1 MSQLDDMR
9 LFVATL
15 DTGSFTAAADRLGLS
30 KQFISRRVMALE
42 EQLGARLL
50 VRTTRHL
57 RPTDLGRAYA
67 EQARRIL
74 QQVEELD
81 QAITGAEQSAR
92 GRLRITAP
100 MSFGTMHL
108 SPLLAQFLA
117 TYPQVAIELD
127 LSDRTVD
134 LLGEGYD
141 LAIRIGALAD
151 SSMIAR
157 SIAPVD
163 LVLCCSPGY
172 LARRPEPTTPAE
184 LATHECLLYG
194 HGPHVEWVFGKLTAP
209 VTVRGRYR
217 ANNGELMR
225 DAAIQGLGIARLP
238 TFIVGQ
244 ALRSGALVTVLD
256 DYRPP
261 VTAVHAVYPQ
271 HRQSSVLIHTFV
283 EFLRAELAPPSARP
297 APASPA
303 PARSRSARRDARLR

>member
-81 QAITGAEQSAR
+81 QAITGAGQSAR

-117 TYPQVAIELD
+117 AYPQVAIELD

-141 LAIRIGALAD
+141 LAIRIGSLAD

-163 LVLCCSPGY
+163 MVLCCSPSY
-172 LARRPEPTTPAE
+172 LARQGTPATPAE
-184 LATHECLLYG
+184 LAGHECLLYG
-194 HGPHVEWVFGKLTAP
+194 HGPHVEWVFGKLAAS

-244 ALRSGALVTVLD
+244 ALHSGALVSVLD
-256 DYRPP
+256 EYRPP
-261 VTAVHAVYPQ
+261 ATAVHAVYPQ
-271 HRQSSVLIHTFV
+271 HRQSSLLIHTFV
-283 EFLRAELAPPSARP
+283 EFLRGELTPP
-297 APASPA
+297 PASAVPPA
-303 PARSRSARRDARLR
+303 SRSARRAARLR

>member
-9 LFVATL
+9 LFVSTL

-42 EQLGARLL
+42 AQLGVRLL
-50 VRTTRHL
+50 IRTTRHL
-57 RPTDLGRAYA
+57 HPTDLGRAYA

-81 QAITGAEQSAR
+81 QAISGAGQAPR
-92 GRLRITAP
+92 GRLRVTAP

-108 SPLLAQFLA
+108 SPLLARFLA
-117 TYPQVAIELD
+117 AYPQVGIELD

-141 LAIRIGALAD
+141 LAIRIGLLAD

-157 SIAPVD
+157 SIAPVE
-163 LVLCCSPGY
+163 LVVCCSPDY
-172 LARRPEPTTPAE
+172 LARHRAPETPAE
-184 LATHECLLYG
+184 LAGHECLLYG
-194 HGPHVEWVFGKLTAP
+194 HGPHVEWAFGGSATAG

-225 DAAIQGLGIARLP
+225 DAAIRGLGIARLP
-238 TFIVGQ
+238 TFIVGE
-244 ALRSGALVTVLD
+244 ALATGALVTILD

-261 VTAVHAVYPQ
+261 ATAVHAVYPQ
-271 HRQSSVLIHTFV
+271 HRQSSLLIHTFV
-283 EFLRAELAPPSARP
+283 DFLRGELALPATDPAQAAAPSAGRG
-297 APASPA
+297 
-303 PARSRSARRDARLR
+303 ARLR